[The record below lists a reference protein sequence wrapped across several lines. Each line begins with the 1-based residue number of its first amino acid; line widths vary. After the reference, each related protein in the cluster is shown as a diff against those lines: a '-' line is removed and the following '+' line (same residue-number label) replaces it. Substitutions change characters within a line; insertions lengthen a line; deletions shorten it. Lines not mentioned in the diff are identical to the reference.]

1 MDFNLQERLSY
12 YNERSTHDIQYFESD
27 LESFFKELREEE
39 GLPQITGEFIDASVS
54 KIHHSIY
61 SSRYDH
67 KQLNDIIERR
77 IIYQLEPFMVMQ
89 MQMGIK
95 PKTSLLR
102 KLWKKV
108 LLNHAHDLSL
118 IHI

>member
-1 MDFNLQERLSY
+1 MNGASTTHQLLPLGGDQRYVDFNLQERLNY
-12 YNERSTHDIQYFESD
+12 YNERSTLDIQYFESD

-67 KQLNDIIERR
+67 N
-77 IIYQLEPFMVMQ
+77 
-89 MQMGIK
+89 
-95 PKTSLLR
+95 S
-102 KLWKKV
+102 
-108 LLNHAHDLSL
+108 
-118 IHI
+118 